1 MKRTLALLSL
11 GALLTS
17 GAAMAATGGN
27 EGQKAPSTQ
36 NTPATGS
43 VPSRHAECERPI
55 NWCLSSCERPDGL
68 TPA

>member
-27 EGQKAPSTQ
+27 EGSKAQLPKTLQ
-36 NTPATGS
+36 LPAAF
-43 VPSRHAECERPI
+43 RAARP
-55 NWCLSSCERPDGL
+55 
-68 TPA
+68 A